1 MGTTKKAPEPK
12 LAEGVKPREK
22 GHRYLEIRR
31 LDGSEI
37 YKRMDVTHRS
47 ENEIERIERGAL
59 INMDMENWC
68 IEDVKA

>member
-1 MGTTKKAPEPK
+1 MKKPVE
-12 LAEGVKPREK
+12 AEGVKPREK

-31 LDGSEI
+31 LDGTMI
-37 YKRMDVTHRS
+37 AKRMDVTDKS
-47 ENEIERIERGAL
+47 EDQIERIERGAL